1 MPNNFGHVPV
11 FVACAGNFVACA
23 GNFVACA
30 GNFVACAGNFL
41 AGIFFKFR
49 EFTLILYEVS

>member
-1 MPNNFGHVPV
+1 MPTLSFEE
-11 FVACAGNFVACA
+11 CAEKFSAR
-23 GNFVACA
+23 A

>member
-1 MPNNFGHVPV
+1 LWRVP
-11 FVACAGNFVACA
+11 GI
-23 GNFVACA
+23 
-30 GNFVACAGNFL
+30 FL

>member
-1 MPNNFGHVPV
+1 MPTLSFEE
-11 FVACAGNFVACA
+11 CAEKFSARA